1 MISLRS
7 VVEIYNEH
15 HVGIFLIKFLSRGFR
30 FELDDPNNGYCRT
43 PIISNL
49 FSVLKFIL
57 YCVFCLIPFEVSRM
71 ARNLFC
77 NGLFDQ
83 KWP

>member
-30 FELDDPNNGYCRT
+30 FELDDQIMVTVG
-43 PIISNL
+43 L
-49 FSVLKFIL
+49 LKFVFGLEIYIIL
-57 YCVFCLIPFEVSRM
+57 RV
-71 ARNLFC
+71 
-77 NGLFDQ
+77 LFDSF
-83 KWP
+83 